1 MSYSYKGRI
10 CMTVTVIIGTQW
22 GDEGKGKITDY
33 YAENVDIIA
42 RFQGGN
48 NAGHTIVVDDEV
60 YKFHLLPSGIIRPEK
75 TVVIGNGVVIDCEVL
90 LSELEAIEKR
100 GFKINN
106 LYISDRA
113 NVIMSYHRILD
124 GLQEQSLV
132 EGKKIGTTKRGIG
145 PTYSDKIARYGIRMH
160 DLIDEDALKERLDT
174 LVPLRQKMME
184 VYGSHERI
192 SKKELLKK
200 YSKYGKKLS
209 KFVTDTS
216 VFINKAVDE
225 GKNILFEGAQGAMLD
240 VDFGTYPFTTSSHT
254 VAGGACIGLGVG
266 PKRIDKVVGVVKA
279 YTTRVGGGPLPT
291 ELSDE
296 IGEHLLKKGG
306 EYGTTTGRPR
316 RCGWLDLVVVR
327 HAARLNSLDAVVIT
341 KIDVLGGLKKIKIC
355 KAYEL
360 EGKIIKDFPASLKI
374 LAKCKPVYDEQAG
387 WDDFTKEEGRI
398 MAKEG
403 LSALP
408 QEMKNYI
415 SYIEKNLGVPV
426 EIVSLGPG
434 RKETVDLRK

>member
-160 DLIDEDALKERLDT
+160 DLIDEEALKERLDT

>member
-1 MSYSYKGRI
+1 MFDSDKGRI
-10 CMTVTVIIGTQW
+10 CMTVTVITGTQW

-33 YAENVDIIA
+33 YAENADIIA

-90 LSELEAIEKR
+90 LSELDAIEKR

-113 NVIMSYHRILD
+113 HVIMSYHRILD

-160 DLIDEDALKERLDT
+160 DLIDEDALKERLET

-192 SKKELLKK
+192 SKEELLKK
-200 YSKYGKKLS
+200 YSEYGNKLS

-216 VFINKAVDE
+216 VFINKAIDE

-254 VAGGACIGLGVG
+254 VAGGSCIGLGIG

-291 ELSDE
+291 ELSGE

-327 HAARLNSLDAVVIT
+327 HAVRLNSLDAVVIT

-355 KAYEL
+355 KAYEID
-360 EGKIIKDFPASLKI
+360 GKIIKDFPASLKI
-374 LAKCKPVYDEQAG
+374 LAQCKPVYDEQNG
-387 WDDFTKEEGRI
+387 WDDFTKDEGRK
-398 MAKEG
+398 MAKKG

-408 QEMKNYI
+408 SEMKNYV
-415 SYIEKNLGVPV
+415 SYIEKSLGVPV

>member
-33 YAENVDIIA
+33 YAENADIIA